1 MSKPCL
7 FFLVASLLLMPW
19 GDLRAA
25 TSEDA
30 LKKSSP
36 FTDFTLNQVEGGQI
50 LESRQGAS
58 ASPSV
63 EAVQTC
69 FLLKASPDKVAAKL
83 KTWTPAGKSGLEVSN
98 HQKLSSRVTPDV
110 FAGTLNSVFKTSG
123 GDANWI
129 VQQSQN
135 ALKPDCELLLNSEE
149 KHQLAA
155 ATTSSKL
162 TSAWSEILSHRF
174 NSFRDHGSA
183 DFSSLISAV
192 AKLGVGSIPSP
203 SGGASYYWE
212 MADVSHRGSIS
223 LGVTWSDAPDGKIQI
238 FDGEFF
244 VTSEYAASLNV
255 NTLWP
260 VTVNGKPA
268 TLVWR
273 IDSALSNQF
282 TSLSG
287 AERIASASLI
297 LSSAKKA
304 IEALRQEVEK

>member
-1 MSKPCL
+1 
-7 FFLVASLLLMPW
+7 
-19 GDLRAA
+19 
-25 TSEDA
+25 
-30 LKKSSP
+30 
-36 FTDFTLNQVEGGQI
+36 
-50 LESRQGAS
+50 
-58 ASPSV
+58 
-63 EAVQTC
+63 
-69 FLLKASPDKVAAKL
+69 
-83 KTWTPAGKSGLEVSN
+83 
-98 HQKLSSRVTPDV
+98 
-110 FAGTLNSVFKTSG
+110 
-123 GDANWI
+123 
-129 VQQSQN
+129 
-135 ALKPDCELLLNSEE
+135 
-149 KHQLAA
+149 
-155 ATTSSKL
+155 
-162 TSAWSEILSHRF
+162 
-174 NSFRDHGSA
+174 
-183 DFSSLISAV
+183 
-192 AKLGVGSIPSP
+192 
-203 SGGASYYWE
+203 